1 MRFGNLNHKKLTL
14 MLLLLAVA
22 VVLIVMYTRNTS
34 NKPVGL
40 TGPSLQVLPVGL
52 TGPSLQVLPV
62 GLSGLSLPLSP
73 VGLTGPSLQVSPVV
87 AAPVVA
93 APVVAAPVVTAPV
106 VAAPVSGPV
115 AATNFYSAGFCNSG
129 TVTFSD
135 PGVLKSS
142 PSEPDATSFTD
153 PRYLGWVDKAATI
166 EKTRGNGAKYISV
179 WLDGGYRAHATC
191 TSIIN
196 PLQRGGKLDSAIY
209 VIL

>member
-1 MRFGNLNHKKLTL
+1 MRFGNLNPKKLTL

-52 TGPSLQVLPV
+52 TGPSLQV
-62 GLSGLSLPLSP
+62 
-73 VGLTGPSLQVSPVV
+73 SPVV

-93 APVVAAPVVTAPV
+93 APV
-106 VAAPVSGPV
+106 SGPV
-115 AATNFYSAGFCNSG
+115 PATRLYTYGFCNSDIINY
-129 TVTFSD
+129 SD

-142 PSEPDATSFTD
+142 PSEPDATNFTD
-153 PRYLGWVDKAATI
+153 PRYLGWVDKAAAL
-166 EKTRGNGAKYISV
+166 EKAKGSGAKYISV
-179 WLDGGYRAHATC
+179 WLDGTYHSYASC
-191 TSIIN
+191 TSIID
-196 PLQRGGKLDSAIY
+196 PLQRGGRIESKIY

>member
-62 GLSGLSLPLSP
+62 GL
-73 VGLTGPSLQVSPVV
+73 TGPSLQVSPVV
-87 AAPVVA
+87 AAPTPIVT
-93 APVVAAPVVTAPV
+93 PVVAAPVVTAPV

-115 AATNFYSAGFCNSG
+115 AATNFYSTGYCNSAVI
-129 TVTFSD
+129 TSSETS
-135 PGVLKSS
+135 VLKSS
-142 PSEPDATSFTD
+142 PFEPDVTDVND
-153 PRYLGWVDKAATI
+153 PRYLGWVSKAATI
-166 EKTRGNGAKYISV
+166 EKAKGNGAKYISV
-179 WLDGGYRAHATC
+179 WFNGSYRSHATC
-191 TSIIN
+191 TAIIN
-196 PLQRGGKLDSAIY
+196 PSQQGGRLVSAIY

>member
-87 AAPVVA
+87 AAPVVT
-93 APVVAAPVVTAPV
+93 APVVAAPV

-115 AATNFYSAGFCNSG
+115 AATNLYSYGFCNSG
-129 TVTFSD
+129 TITFSE

-142 PSEPDATSFTD
+142 PSEPNAADVTD
-153 PRYLGWVDKAATI
+153 PRYLGWVSKAAAL
-166 EKTRGNGAKYISV
+166 EKAKGSGAKYISV
-179 WLDGGYRAHATC
+179 WLDGGYRSHSTC
-191 TSIIN
+191 TSIID
-196 PLQRGGKLDSAIY
+196 PLQQGGKVVSAIY